1 MEVEMTDKPA
11 TLSTFIENLPKDS
24 TLYVDL
30 EGNNLSHHG
39 TLSLITILVEPRP
52 TVHLIDVTILG
63 KEALSTPSGNGSGS
77 SIEGQQTHQQILES
91 SEIPKIFFNIR
102 NDSDAL
108 FSLFGIRIAGIEDL
122 QLMESGTRTGSKRLI
137 KGLAKAIE
145 QDARL
150 SAAEIKSWK
159 EVKES
164 GKRLFVP
171 ELCGNFA
178 VFDQRRLS
186 AEIVKYSVQDVLHM
200 PALRRTY
207 LDQLG
212 PVWKAKVEE
221 EGFGRIAL
229 SQSAGF
235 NGRGRDM
242 AEGPEA

>member
-1 MEVEMTDKPA
+1 ME
-11 TLSTFIENLPKDS
+11 L
-24 TLYVDL
+24 
-30 EGNNLSHHG
+30 
-39 TLSLITILVEPRP
+39 
-52 TVHLIDVTILG
+52 
-63 KEALSTPSGNGSGS
+63 
-77 SIEGQQTHQQILES
+77 
-91 SEIPKIFFNIR
+91 
-102 NDSDAL
+102 
-108 FSLFGIRIAGIEDL
+108 
-122 QLMESGTRTGSKRLI
+122 GTRTGSKRLI

-159 EVKES
+159 EVKGS

-171 ELCGNFA
+171 DLGGNFA

-186 AEIVKYSVQDVLHM
+186 AEIFKYSVQDVLHI

-242 AEGPEA
+242 AEGLEAWQKKKKSRDFVGRRNVVNARCWLGVSKTNNTESE